1 MDLNRPATR
10 IGIRFA
16 KSNCQAQELES
27 KKFFVNLISE
37 LSDIYLCLLYHN
49 PTLDGIQL
57 YLGNPSKNKP
67 KMAYSR
73 DLPKMARQQCGIMD

>member
-1 MDLNRPATR
+1 MDLNRPATL

-37 LSDIYLCLLYHN
+37 LSDISYLEVSITSKKVDLLQK
-49 PTLDGIQL
+49 GKK
-57 YLGNPSKNKP
+57 S
-67 KMAYSR
+67 YSF
-73 DLPKMARQQCGIMD
+73 QN